1 MAILNPDH
9 LLEQA
14 ARLIVPPR
22 SGPPRQVDL
31 RRAISSAY
39 YAVFHAISAAMA
51 DEFVGVTKRAAKLYA
66 LAYRGVDHRALRDLC
81 NAAKNPQLPPK
92 YRSYAPATGFEPDIQ
107 VFASLFKDLQERRHE
122 ADYDPSDRINTSD
135 AMLAITTARNAITR
149 FRRASELQRVAFL
162 TLLAF
167 PPR

>member
-1 MAILNPDH
+1 MPSG
-9 LLEQA
+9 
-14 ARLIVPPR
+14 

-39 YAVFHAISAAMA
+39 YAVFHSISAAMA
-51 DEFVGVTKRAAKLYA
+51 DEFVGVTRRTTKLYA

-81 NAAKNPQLPPK
+81 NATRNPQLPAK
-92 YRSYAPATGFEPDIQ
+92 YQSYAPPNGFEPTIR
-107 VFASLFKDLQERRHE
+107 VFASAVKDLQKKRHE
-122 ADYDPSDRINTSD
+122 ADYDPSSRVTTSD
-135 AMLAITTARNAITR
+135 ATLAIVTARIAIAR
-149 FRRASELQRVAFL
+149 FQRASDLQRVAFL